1 MTTAFTGLI
10 LVSLVACG
18 LVILC
23 FREMRLRR
31 ACQMLIARLLTT
43 LHTFYLKTTG
53 DSPTNATKN
62 HTPRF
67 RR

>member
-1 MTTAFTGLI
+1 MTTAFTALI
-10 LVSLVACG
+10 VVSLVASG
-18 LVILC
+18 LIVLC

-31 ACQMLIARLLTT
+31 ACQMLIARLLTS
-43 LHTFYLKTTG
+43 LHTLYIKSTG
-53 DSPTNATKN
+53 DSPTHATKN

>member
-10 LVSLVACG
+10 VVSLVASG
-18 LVILC
+18 LVVLC

-53 DSPTNATKN
+53 DSPTHATKS
-62 HTPRF
+62 HKTHY